1 MNEAQ
6 VRRED
11 CRTAV
16 LKALYDRQ
24 QGAHEATTL
33 RSVYLRR
40 QDWSVEEI
48 EVALGFLK
56 GLSLVD
62 SIPDPLGSTLSWQ
75 ITSQGILHIE
85 RQ

>member
-16 LKALYDRQ
+16 LQALYDRQ

-40 QDWSVEEI
+40 QDWTVEEV
-48 EVALGFLK
+48 EAALHFLK

-62 SIPDPLGSTLSWQ
+62 SMHEALGSTLAWQ